1 MHINMT
7 RDPHVALAPVA
18 ASAVPTFRRRAR
30 FAPLALLLLLAPS
43 ASQTQPRRSC
53 PRFARVPGYGACVN
67 IGGPNCGFCTYRC
80 NDDTVVRWNVCGT

>member
-1 MHINMT
+1 MHINMR
-7 RDPHVALAPVA
+7 RDPHVAPARAPASA
-18 ASAVPTFRRRAR
+18 ASAFRRRVR

-43 ASQTQPRRSC
+43 ASQTQSRRSC